1 MKAMI
6 VVQVGNGFAV
16 TPIEL
21 AESSLDEET
30 MVAQSI
36 EYRVGS
42 RHTVSEILTDF
53 FNKDDSQ

>member
-6 VVQVGNGFAV
+6 VVQVANGYAV

-36 EYRVGS
+36 EYRVGI
-42 RHTVSEILTDF
+42 RNTVFGILTDF